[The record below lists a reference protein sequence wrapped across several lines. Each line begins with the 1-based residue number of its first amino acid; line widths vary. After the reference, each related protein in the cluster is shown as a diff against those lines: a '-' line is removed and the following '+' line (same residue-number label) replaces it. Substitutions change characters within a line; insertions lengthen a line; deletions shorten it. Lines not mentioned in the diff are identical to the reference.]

1 MTTNPPVTVTYTLE
15 DLFTRFERNINEK
28 IDKQS
33 AEVKEQFAKV
43 DQKIE
48 RQSTEVKEQFAE
60 VKEQFAKVDQK
71 IERQSAEFKEQ
82 FAKVDQKIDKQSTEF
97 KEQFAK
103 VDQKIERQSAEF
115 TQQFTEVN
123 QKLLKLEIGQSEL
136 AGDIKALDATVA
148 GINKRIDN
156 AEFFNRSV
164 AVTLIA
170 AVFGGL
176 AKWFGWLPT
185 N

>member
-33 AEVKEQFAKV
+33 
-43 DQKIE
+43 
-48 RQSTEVKEQFAE
+48 TEVKEQFAE
-60 VKEQFAKVDQK
+60 VKEQFAEVKEQFTKVDEK
-71 IERQSAEFKEQ
+71 IERQSAEFK
-82 FAKVDQKIDKQSTEF
+82 
-97 KEQFAK
+97 
-103 VDQKIERQSAEF
+103 
-115 TQQFTEVN
+115 QQFTEVN
-123 QKLLKLEIGQSEL
+123 QKLLKLEVGQAEL
-136 AGDIKALDATVA
+136 AGEIKAVSEKLSGEIKNVDEKLSGDIKTVNATVA

-164 AVTLIA
+164 AVTLVA

-176 AKWFGWLPT
+176 VKWFGWLPT

>member
-33 AEVKEQFAKV
+33 AEVKEQFA
-43 DQKIE
+43 E
-48 RQSTEVKEQFAE
+48 
-60 VKEQFAKVDQK
+60 VDQK
-71 IERQSAEFKEQ
+71 IERQSAEFKQQLTE
-82 FAKVDQKIDKQSTEF
+82 VNQKIEKQSTEF
-97 KEQFAK
+97 K
-103 VDQKIERQSAEF
+103 
-115 TQQFTEVN
+115 QQFTEVKERFAEVKQEFAEVN
-123 QKLLKLEIGQSEL
+123 QKLVKLEIGQATL

-164 AVTLIA
+164 AVTLVA

-176 AKWFGWLPT
+176 V
-185 N
+185 

>member
-1 MTTNPPVTVTYTLE
+1 MTTNPPVTVIYTLE

-33 AEVKEQFAKV
+33 AEVKK
-43 DQKIE
+43 
-48 RQSTEVKEQFAE
+48 QFAE
-60 VKEQFAKVDQK
+60 VDQK
-71 IERQSAEFKEQ
+71 IERQSAEFEQ
-82 FAKVDQKIDKQSTEF
+82 QLTE
-97 KEQFAK
+97 
-103 VDQKIERQSAEF
+103 VNQKIERQSTEF
-115 TQQFTEVN
+115 KQQFAEVKQEFAEVN
-123 QKLLKLEIGQSEL
+123 QKLVKLEIGQATL

-164 AVTLIA
+164 AVTLVA

-176 AKWFGWLPT
+176 AKWLGWLPT

>member
-33 AEVKEQFAKV
+33 AEVKEQLAKV
-43 DQKIE
+43 DQKIDK
-48 RQSTEVKEQFAE
+48 QSAE

-71 IERQSAEFKEQ
+71 IDKQSAEFKEQ
-82 FAKVDQKIDKQSTEF
+82 FAKVDQKIERQSTEF

-103 VDQKIERQSAEF
+103 VDQKIERQSSEI

-156 AEFFNRSV
+156 TEFFNRSV
-164 AVTLIA
+164 AVTLVA
-170 AVFGGL
+170 A
-176 AKWFGWLPT
+176 AST
-185 N
+185 

>member
-33 AEVKEQFAKV
+33 TEVKEQFA
-43 DQKIE
+43 
-48 RQSTEVKEQFAE
+48 EVKEQFAE

-82 FAKVDQKIDKQSTEF
+82 FAKVDQKIERQSTEF
-97 KEQFAK
+97 K
-103 VDQKIERQSAEF
+103 
-115 TQQFTEVN
+115 QQFTEVN
-123 QKLLKLEIGQSEL
+123 QKLLKLEIGQETL

-164 AVTLIA
+164 AVTLVA

-176 AKWFGWLPT
+176 VKWLGWLQT